1 MYLNEKLTTRVYN
14 NLRDEPSSSPISVI
28 IFSHTLAE
36 PRLRFLRSSML
47 SALDI

>member
-1 MYLNEKLTTRVYN
+1 MYLNEKLTARVYN
-14 NLRDEPSSSPISVI
+14 YLRDEPSSSAITVI
-28 IFSHTLAE
+28 ISSHPRAE